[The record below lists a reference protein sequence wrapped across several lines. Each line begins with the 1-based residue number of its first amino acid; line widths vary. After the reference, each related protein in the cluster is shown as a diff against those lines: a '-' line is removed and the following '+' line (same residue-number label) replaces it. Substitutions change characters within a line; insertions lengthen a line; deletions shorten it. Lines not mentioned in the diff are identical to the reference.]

1 MAKNDMEVIMYKILR
16 YLYECMKLGVEP
28 ELEQFAWNSKLFDIP
43 QSYWCKIIATLVRK
57 GYITGFVV
65 VDKTKDAPMLQTD
78 RPFEIT
84 FEGVQFLEE
93 NSRMQKA
100 KEYCAETFNVILSA
114 LLGAIISQL
123 PPVERPVVF
132 LYSFLRK
139 RGKTIWE
146 MKNF

>member
-43 QSYWCKIIATLVRK
+43 QSYWCKIIVTLVRK

-100 KEYCAETFNVILSA
+100 KEYCAETFNVILST
-114 LLGAIISQL
+114 LLGAIIS
-123 PPVERPVVF
+123 
-132 LYSFLRK
+132 
-139 RGKTIWE
+139 
-146 MKNF
+146 

>member
-93 NSRMQKA
+93 NSRVQKA
-100 KEYCAETFNVILSA
+100 KNIVLKHST
-114 LLGAIISQL
+114 
-123 PPVERPVVF
+123 
-132 LYSFLRK
+132 
-139 RGKTIWE
+139 
-146 MKNF
+146 

>member
-43 QSYWCKIIATLVRK
+43 QSYWCKIIVTLVRK

-78 RPFEIT
+78 PLRLRLRAYSSWRKT
-84 FEGVQFLEE
+84 AAC
-93 NSRMQKA
+93 RKQKNIVL
-100 KEYCAETFNVILSA
+100 KHST
-114 LLGAIISQL
+114 
-123 PPVERPVVF
+123 
-132 LYSFLRK
+132 
-139 RGKTIWE
+139 
-146 MKNF
+146 

>member
-28 ELEQFAWNSKLFDIP
+28 ELEQFAWNPKLFDIP

-114 LLGAIISQL
+114 LLGAIIS
-123 PPVERPVVF
+123 
-132 LYSFLRK
+132 
-139 RGKTIWE
+139 
-146 MKNF
+146 

>member
-16 YLYECMKLGVEP
+16 YLYECLKNGKEAKLED
-28 ELEQFAWNSKLFDIP
+28 FTWKSKMFDIP
-43 QSYWCKIIATLVRK
+43 QSYWCKIIITLVRK
-57 GYITGFVV
+57 GYITGFQVI
-65 VDKTKDAPMLQTD
+65 DNTKDAPTVQTD

-114 LLGAIISQL
+114 VLGIII
-123 PPVERPVVF
+123 P
-132 LYSFLRK
+132 
-139 RGKTIWE
+139 
-146 MKNF
+146 

>member
-43 QSYWCKIIATLVRK
+43 QSYRCKIIATLVRK

-100 KEYCAETFNVILSA
+100 KEYCTETFNVILSA
-114 LLGAIISQL
+114 LLGAIIS
-123 PPVERPVVF
+123 
-132 LYSFLRK
+132 
-139 RGKTIWE
+139 
-146 MKNF
+146 

>member
-1 MAKNDMEVIMYKILR
+1 MIFRKAIGD
-16 YLYECMKLGVEP
+16 
-28 ELEQFAWNSKLFDIP
+28 
-43 QSYWCKIIATLVRK
+43 KIIATLVRK

-114 LLGAIISQL
+114 LLGAIIS
-123 PPVERPVVF
+123 
-132 LYSFLRK
+132 
-139 RGKTIWE
+139 
-146 MKNF
+146 

>member
-78 RPFEIT
+78 HLSLRLRAYSSWKKT
-84 FEGVQFLEE
+84 AACRTQKNRVLK
-93 NSRMQKA
+93 NS
-100 KEYCAETFNVILSA
+100 T
-114 LLGAIISQL
+114 
-123 PPVERPVVF
+123 
-132 LYSFLRK
+132 
-139 RGKTIWE
+139 
-146 MKNF
+146 

>member
-43 QSYWCKIIATLVRK
+43 QSYWCKIIVTLVRK
-57 GYITGFVV
+57 GYITGFAVI
-65 VDKTKDAPMLQTD
+65 DKTKDAPMLQTD

-100 KEYCAETFNVILSA
+100 KRILCRNIQRDLVCITWRNYFMNYRSRETGGIFIHIFKK
-114 LLGAIISQL
+114 GQGEI
-123 PPVERPVVF
+123 
-132 LYSFLRK
+132 
-139 RGKTIWE
+139 
-146 MKNF
+146 